1 MRVNKNQLL
10 HVMENVFSPQ
20 ISGYR
25 KSYNSKHVLISLIE
39 EWSEYLHRLYSRRSF
54 DTLVKSLLLHCA
66 KLEAYGLGKKALSYT
81 HSYLANRNQRVG
93 INDTKSDFQKIISGV
108 PQGSEADLGLLQHPR
123 WGAL

>member
-39 EWSEYLHRLYSRRSF
+39 EWSEYLHKDFILGAVLTHLLKAFYCIAQ
-54 DTLVKSLLLHCA
+54 SL
-66 KLEAYGLGKKALSYT
+66 KLT
-81 HSYLANRNQRVG
+81 V
-93 INDTKSDFQKIISGV
+93 
-108 PQGSEADLGLLQHPR
+108 
-123 WGAL
+123 